1 MIIIVN
7 LTSITIRYSNYPHI
21 FIFFSFNEIF
31 SKLFYYV
38 NSNNP
43 SWTNKKLNRL
53 IPLKDC
59 DIGNISK
66 SFVNVNAQGEGGA
79 NQTIQQEQENP
90 QNSANRTMEKAFQS
104 ANETGEDVKKFG
116 SQVKEGAKDV
126 IGSIGEKLQDLGK

>member
-1 MIIIVN
+1 
-7 LTSITIRYSNYPHI
+7 
-21 FIFFSFNEIF
+21 
-31 SKLFYYV
+31 
-38 NSNNP
+38 
-43 SWTNKKLNRL
+43 
-53 IPLKDC
+53 LKDC
-59 DIGNISK
+59 DIGNIRK